1 MVEKETSVR
10 AFLAVEIPQRVRK
23 HVWRIVEDEKQK
35 DLPIKWVKL
44 ENMHITLKFLGEID
58 EKQQANISLAV
69 KQIAGQH
76 ESFAV
81 NLKDIGCFPDPKY
94 PRVLWV
100 GVEKG
105 NEALCTLAREIDEQL
120 VRLGFKQEKRFH
132 PHLTIARMRK
142 PCVINHILEQSIAT
156 DTFKAEAIVLFK
168 STLTP
173 QGPIYEP
180 LERYPLKK
188 YRSDG
193 VSE

>member
-10 AFLAVEIPQRVRK
+10 AFLAVEIPQHVRK
-23 HVWRIVEDEKQK
+23 HVWRIVEDEKHN
-35 DLPIKWVKL
+35 DMPIKWVKL

-58 EKQQANISLAV
+58 EKQQADISSTI
-69 KQIAGQH
+69 KQIVGKH

-81 NLKDIGCFPDPKY
+81 NLKDIGCFPNPKY

-105 NEALCTLAREIDEQL
+105 SEALCTLAREIDEQL

-142 PCVINHILEQSIAT
+142 PCVIDKILRHSIVT
-156 DTFKAEAIVLFK
+156 DTFKSEAVVLCK

-180 LERYPLKK
+180 LEAFPLK
-188 YRSDG
+188 
-193 VSE
+193 

>member
-1 MVEKETSVR
+1 MR
-10 AFLAVEIPQRVRK
+10 AFLAVEIPQHVRK
-23 HVWRIVEDEKQK
+23 HVWRIVEGEKKK
-35 DLPIKWVKL
+35 DMPIKWAKL

-81 NLKDIGCFPDPKY
+81 NLKDIGCFPNPKY

-105 NEALCTLAREIDEQL
+105 SEALCALAREIDEQL
-120 VRLGFKQEKRFH
+120 VSLGFKQEKRFH
-132 PHLTIARMRK
+132 PHITIARMRK
-142 PCVINHILEQSIAT
+142 PCAVEDIMRHSIVT
-156 DTFKAEAIVLFK
+156 DTFKAKAVVLFK

-180 LERYPLKK
+180 LEVFPLA
-188 YRSDG
+188 G
-193 VSE
+193 VKSQH